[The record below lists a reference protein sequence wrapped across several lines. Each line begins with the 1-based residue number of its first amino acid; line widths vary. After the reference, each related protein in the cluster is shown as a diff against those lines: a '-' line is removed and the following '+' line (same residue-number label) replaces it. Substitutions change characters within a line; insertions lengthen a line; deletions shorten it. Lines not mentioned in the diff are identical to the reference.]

1 MEQLW
6 TDVDRYHD
14 QLLVKPDS
22 GFTSLQNSL
31 VEAGL
36 PPISV
41 TPSLGKLLELLVR
54 FQGARRV
61 LEVGTLG
68 GYSTAWFAKSLPA
81 DGYLVTL
88 ELEPNHAAIARK
100 NLDRLSFPCQIEIK
114 VGDAIQSLKE

>member
-6 TDVDRYHD
+6 ADVDKYHD
-14 QLLVKPDS
+14 QTLVKPNAE
-22 GFTSLQNSL
+22 FANLQHSLI
-31 VEAGL
+31 EAGL

-61 LEVGTLG
+61 LELGTLG
-68 GYSTAWFAKSLPA
+68 GYSTAWFAKGLPT

-88 ELEPNHAAIARK
+88 ELEPKHAAIARK
-100 NLDRLSFPCQIEIK
+100 NLD
-114 VGDAIQSLKE
+114 